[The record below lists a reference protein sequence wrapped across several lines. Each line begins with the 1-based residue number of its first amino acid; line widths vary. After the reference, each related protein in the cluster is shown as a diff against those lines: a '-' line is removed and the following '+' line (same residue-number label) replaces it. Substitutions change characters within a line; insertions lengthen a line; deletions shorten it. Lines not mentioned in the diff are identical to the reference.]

1 MKGTGRRTA
10 AAQTR
15 HDTAARLP
23 RLLREVEKI
32 AETWDAPD
40 GARTPYEP
48 DAADLLTGLV
58 EEWRRFTSPNPGR

>member
-1 MKGTGRRTA
+1 MSE
-10 AAQTR
+10 AQ
-15 HDTAARLP
+15 RLR

-40 GARTPYEP
+40 GASTPYEA

-58 EEWRRFTSPNPGR
+58 QEWRRFSNEKESATK